1 MMRRWCAALAVS
13 LGAAGTGV
21 ALAVPQAQAAAKP
34 CLVVDTN
41 SGNTSASLQAA
52 VTAAA
57 AGDTLFVKGTCSGT
71 TVIGKNLTV
80 SGQSAGGNKTATLNG
95 GGQGTVLT
103 IGAGVTV
110 TLNTLIITGGAAG
123 EIGSGISSAGT
134 LTLNHS
140 AVTGN
145 TVGFLG
151 AGGGIFNAILTGD
164 GGIERAGT
172 LTLNDST
179 VSDNTSPLGDAGGIY
194 NTGTVILNGNSSI
207 SGNNGG
213 SGGGIFT
220 VAGSVTLNDRSTITG
235 NTAIDGAGIYDAGN
249 VTMNGGSTITG
260 NTASDTGGGI
270 FRECFS
276 TLNGAVAGTGGNV
289 DKNQP
294 NDIATGPGCPTA
306 P

>member
-13 LGAAGTGV
+13 LGVAGTGV
-21 ALAVPQAQAAAKP
+21 AAAAPPAHADAKP

-41 SGNTSASLQAA
+41 SGHTDASLQAV

-57 AGDTLFVKGTCSGT
+57 AGDTLFVKGTCSGPT
-71 TVIGKNLTV
+71 EIGKNLTV

-110 TLNTLIITGGAAG
+110 TLNTLIITGGGAG
-123 EIGSGISSAGT
+123 EIGSGISNDGT

-140 AVTGN
+140 SVTGN

-151 AGGGIFNAILTGD
+151 GGGGIFNAVLTGA
-164 GGIERAGT
+164 GAIERGGA
-172 LTLNDST
+172 LILNDST
-179 VSDNTSPLGDAGGIY
+179 VSDNTSPQGDAGGIF
-194 NTGTVILNGNSSI
+194 NTGTVTLNGTSSI

-213 SGGGIFT
+213 SGGGIFNE
-220 VAGSVTLNDRSTITG
+220 AGTVTLNGRSTITG
-235 NTAIDGAGIYDAGN
+235 NTAQTGAGIYNDGT
-249 VTMNGGSTITG
+249 VTMNGSSTITG
-260 NTASDTGGGI
+260 NTASGTGGGI
-270 FRECFS
+270 FNECLS
-276 TLNGAVAGTGGNV
+276 TLNGAVAGAGGNV

-294 NDIATGPGCPTA
+294 DDIASSPFC
-306 P
+306 